1 MYIKRDLI
9 HYIAD
14 ALAENPTLVE
24 DALDMLEMRLPI
36 SECAVYDII
45 DDAII
50 DFCEDNEIDPSEVYD
65 NEDDWALFYDAL
77 QTL

>member
-36 SECAVYDII
+36 SECAVHDII

-50 DFCEDNEIDPSEVYD
+50 DFCEDNEIDPTEVYD